1 MSGPVSAGCEATD
14 YVTASLSFG
23 QWTGAQDDSP
33 RALFLGPLNLAD
45 QKRKP
50 FLAFYCANSISCSQP
65 NTPLRRHLPQNV
77 GYNHLPT
84 GTSFDTYDSL
94 VFNTLTLNAHFLGN
108 ARNRYAFWPRNDLD
122 EPLSTGFSTG
132 SVDKPL
138 GHLLRQR
145 HRHHRNEQ
153 VHRRSTETKRHSSA
167 EAPWPR

>member
-1 MSGPVSAGCEATD
+1 MLLQPRTRHLALAPRNVFVSGPVSAGCEATD

-132 SVDKPL
+132 SVDKLP
-138 GHLLRQR
+138 R
-145 HRHHRNEQ
+145 
-153 VHRRSTETKRHSSA
+153 TPIET
-167 EAPWPR
+167 APPRPNCAMT